1 MASPPITP
9 NMNLTEPIVGSTV
22 SPTWATDLNA
32 DLTIIDQHNHTPGN
46 GVQIPSAGLDIN
58 SDLSFNYNNLLG
70 LNSLVFAGAI
80 SGTASP
86 LSLYSDGTNL
96 FYEDSAGYTIQLTK
110 NHQPNAGT
118 GNIQGL
124 PSTPMGG
131 AGISWVNSQ
140 NTFDFLSDAGTVGA
154 NISGGALELNY
165 TSTLPTA
172 GSKSVIL
179 QVPSSVSSYSLTLPT
194 ALPSK
199 TNFLTLDTSGNIA
212 AVANVDGST
221 LQFVSN
227 TLSVAAQGI
236 TSTQI
241 ANNTI
246 TTSQISATAGI
257 VNSQLAAVPLSS
269 TTITSVSTTSTTPLT
284 IATISITSNAS
295 PSNRPFF
302 IGCQGIG
309 STGGQSG
316 FSVSVSPGYA
326 GQFPI
331 AGYVRIVNQTTTQV
345 WDYPFISLIYSL
357 SSGANSVT
365 IPSSSICV
373 YDFFPTGTSTTYTYA
388 LQLVSQGTSAGTT
401 VTVSA
406 NNIQFFAVQL

>member
-46 GVQIPSAGLDIN
+46 GVQIPTAGLDIN

-269 TTITSVSTTSTTPLT
+269 TTITNVSTSSTSGITIGTIYITT
-284 IATISITSNAS
+284 NAA
-295 PSNRPFF
+295 PTNRPIL
-302 IGCQGIG
+302 IGCQGNG
-309 STGGQSG
+309 STGNPSYFQA
-316 FSVSVSPGYA
+316 SVNPGYTEDL
-326 GQFPI
+326 QI
-331 AGYVRIVNQTTTQV
+331 YGYVRIINQTTGQV
-345 WDYPFISLIYSL
+345 WLYPFTAPGGSEEYD
-357 SSGANSVT
+357 
-365 IPSSSICV
+365 PSSVQFPASCFTV
-373 YDFFPTGTSTTYTYA
+373 YDFYPTLANTTYTYA
-388 LQLVSQGTSAGTT
+388 LQIISPGTSGGTT
-401 VTVSA
+401 VTVA
-406 NNIQFFAVQL
+406 AYNIQFFAVQL